1 MVDKVTTVLKEGA
14 TRANPGRVRRGI
26 FPCAW
31 LVLMVLTHTAALAQQ
46 SLRVDPTGRSGE
58 QRPRLLEEQPPS
70 PLPQWILPPP
80 PSPPAGKAEHLP
92 LAHVFVREIRLTGN
106 TVISAQELATVT
118 APYVNRDL
126 TSEDLEALRLA
137 LTHYYINKGY
147 INSGAIIP
155 DQTVTDGVV
164 TLHIIEGELSQIE
177 VTSNTRLR
185 ASYIQNRLA
194 LDAGPPVN
202 LNTMQRRLQLLQQ
215 DPLIQRLNAEL
226 SPGLGPGDSILHVR
240 VDERLPYS
248 VWMGFNN
255 YQSPT
260 VGAERGLLS
269 LEHRNLTGY
278 GDSLSV
284 TYAGSEGVN
293 PQLDSLYTFPVT
305 ARDTT
310 VSLEYRKNDFTAV
323 EAPFDP
329 LNIDSHSDIY
339 GLTLRHPFYRTPSQE
354 VAFSLIGEHLESKQ
368 FLLGTPFS
376 FSPGVQNGK
385 SIITAVRLALEWI
398 DRSPTQVIAARSR
411 FSVGLDVW
419 DATTNPS
426 NLPDGRF
433 FAWLGQFQW
442 ARRWGTRGIQT
453 LARMDLQ
460 LASDPL
466 LPLEQIAVGG
476 RFTVRGYRENTLVR
490 DNAFIGS
497 LEASIP
503 VISNQWWA
511 DMVQLVPFTDFGTAW
526 NTTVPTPS
534 PRTLASIGMGLRWQV
549 TIPRPILLTPQFEIY
564 WGLPLRHVPTPGG
577 NLQDMGV
584 HLQFAIAAF

>member
-1 MVDKVTTVLKEGA
+1 MGK
-14 TRANPGRVRRGI
+14 RARPSWIRRGV
-26 FPCAW
+26 ALGVG
-31 LVLMVLTHTAALAQQ
+31 LVLTVFIQIPARAQQ

-58 QRPRLLEEQPPS
+58 QRPRLLEEHPPS
-70 PLPQWILPPP
+70 PVPQWVLPPP
-80 PSPPAGKAEHLP
+80 PPPPAGRAEHLP

-106 TVISAQELATVT
+106 AAISAQELATVT

-126 TSEDLEALRLA
+126 TSEDIESLRLA

-164 TLHIIEGELSQIE
+164 TLRIIEGELKQIE
-177 VTSNTRLR
+177 VTGNTRLR
-185 ASYIQNRLA
+185 ASYIQKRLA

-202 LNTMQRRLQLLQQ
+202 LNALQQRLQLLQQ

-226 SPGLGPGDSILHVR
+226 SPGVGPGDSILHVR
-240 VDERLPYS
+240 VDERRPYS
-248 VWMGFNN
+248 VWVGFNN

-260 VGAERGLLS
+260 IGAERGLIS

-278 GDSLSV
+278 GDRLST
-284 TYAGSEGVN
+284 TYAASEGVN
-293 PQLDSLYTFPVT
+293 PEIDSLYTFPIT

-310 VSLEYRKNDFTAV
+310 LSLEYRKNDFTAV

-329 LNIDSHSDIY
+329 LDIDSRSEIY
-339 GLTLRHPFYRTPSQE
+339 GLIVRHPVYRTPNQE
-354 VAFSLIGEHLESKQ
+354 IAFALTGERLESEQ

-376 FSPGVQNGK
+376 FSPGIKNGK
-385 SIITAVRLALEWI
+385 SRITAARLALEWI

-419 DATTNPS
+419 NATTNRS
-426 NLPDGRF
+426 SLPDGRF

-442 ARRWGTRGIQT
+442 ARRLAPWDIQT
-453 LARMDLQ
+453 LLRMDLQ
-460 LASDPL
+460 LASQPL

-490 DNAFIGS
+490 DNGFIAS
-497 LEASIP
+497 LEAGIP

-511 DMVQLVPFTDFGTAW
+511 DMVQLVPFVDFGTAW

-549 TIPRPILLTPQFEIY
+549 TIPRPIPLTPQFEIY

-577 NLQDMGV
+577 NLQDSGV
-584 HLQFAIAAF
+584 SLQFAIAAF

>member
-1 MVDKVTTVLKEGA
+1 
-14 TRANPGRVRRGI
+14 
-26 FPCAW
+26 
-31 LVLMVLTHTAALAQQ
+31 
-46 SLRVDPTGRSGE
+46 
-58 QRPRLLEEQPPS
+58 
-70 PLPQWILPPP
+70 
-80 PSPPAGKAEHLP
+80 LP

-106 TVISAQELATVT
+106 TVISTQELAAVT
-118 APYVNRDL
+118 GPYIDRDL

-164 TLHIIEGELSQIE
+164 TLRIIEGELSQIE
-177 VTSNTRLR
+177 VIGNTRLR
-185 ASYIQNRLA
+185 PSYIQNRLA

-202 LNTMQRRLQLLQQ
+202 LNALQRRLQLLQQ

-226 SPGLGPGDSILHVR
+226 SPGVGPGDSILHVR
-240 VDERLPYS
+240 VDESRPYS

-269 LEHRNLTGY
+269 LVHRNLTGY

-284 TYAGSEGVN
+284 TYAGSAGVN
-293 PQLDSLYTFPVT
+293 PQIDSFYTFPVT
-305 ARDTT
+305 AHDTT

-329 LNIDSHSDIY
+329 LDIDSRSEIY
-339 GLTLRHPFYRTPSQE
+339 GLIVRHPVYRTPTQE
-354 VAFSLIGEHLESKQ
+354 LAFALTGEHLESKQ

-385 SIITAVRLALEWI
+385 AVITATRLALEWL

-411 FSVGLDVW
+411 FSVGLDLW
-419 DATTNPS
+419 DATTNRS
-426 NLPDGRF
+426 SLPDGRF
-433 FAWLGQFQW
+433 FSWLGQFQW

-460 LASDPL
+460 LASEPL

-476 RFTVRGYRENTLVR
+476 RFTIRGYRENTLVR
-490 DNAFIGS
+490 DNAFVGS
-497 LEASIP
+497 LEASLP
-503 VISNQWWA
+503 VIGNQWWA
-511 DMVQLVPFTDFGTAW
+511 DMVQLVPFVDFGTAW

-534 PRTLASIGMGLRWQV
+534 PRTLASVGMGLRWEV
-549 TIPRPILLTPQFEIY
+549 TIPRPLPWTPQFEIY

-577 NLQDMGV
+577 DLQDLGV
-584 HLQFAIAAF
+584 HLQFAIATF

>member
-1 MVDKVTTVLKEGA
+1 VLLYVGLILTVLMHPA
-14 TRANPGRVRRGI
+14 
-26 FPCAW
+26 AW
-31 LVLMVLTHTAALAQQ
+31 AQQ

-58 QRPRLLEEQPPS
+58 RRPPLLEEQPPR
-70 PLPQWILPPP
+70 PPPPWVLPPP
-80 PSPPAGKAEHLP
+80 PLPPPEKSEHLP
-92 LAHVFVREIRLTGN
+92 LPRAFVREIRLTGN
-106 TVISAQELATVT
+106 TAISAQEVATVT

-137 LTHYYINKGY
+137 LTRYYINKGY

-155 DQTVTDGVV
+155 DQTVTNGVI
-164 TLHIIEGELSQIE
+164 TLRMIEGELNRIE
-177 VTSNTRLR
+177 VTGNSRLR
-185 ASYIQNRLA
+185 PSYIQKRLA

-202 LNTMQRRLQLLQQ
+202 LYALQRRLQLLQQ

-226 SPGLGPGDSILHVR
+226 SPGVGPGDSILHVR

-293 PQLDSLYTFPVT
+293 PEIDSLYTFPIT

-329 LNIDSHSDIY
+329 LDIDSRSDIY
-339 GLTLRHPFYRTPSQE
+339 GLIVRHPVYRTPNQE
-354 VAFSLIGEHLESKQ
+354 IAFVLTGERLESEQ

-376 FSPGVQNGK
+376 FAPGVKNGK
-385 SIITAVRLALEWI
+385 SRITAARLALEWI

-419 DATTNPS
+419 NATTNRS
-426 NLPDGRF
+426 SLPDGRF

-442 ARRWGTRGIQT
+442 ARRLAPWDIQT
-453 LARMDLQ
+453 LLRMDLQ
-460 LASDPL
+460 LASEPL

-490 DNAFIGS
+490 DNAFVGS
-497 LEASIP
+497 LEAGIP
-503 VISNQWWA
+503 VIGNRWWA
-511 DMVQLVPFTDFGTAW
+511 DMVQLVPFVDFGTAW

-534 PRTLASIGMGLRWQV
+534 PRTLASVGVGLRWAV
-549 TIPRPILLTPQFEIY
+549 TIPRPIPLTPQFEIY

-577 NLQDMGV
+577 NLQDLGV